1 VSDTLIKLLI
11 IEDSE
16 NDAALLLRELKR
28 GGYKTEWIR
37 VDNALDLQLNLSS
50 NDWDLVITDHNM
62 PGFDST
68 TAIEI
73 LRQSGLD
80 IPIIIVSG
88 SIGEDIAVESMKAG
102 AHDYILK
109 NNLHR
114 LIPAIQ
120 RELREVKSRNAR
132 REAENA
138 LRHMAYHD
146 ALTGLLNRNQF
157 EHQLGHLQKCSQC
170 EGSTHA
176 LLYLDLD
183 QFKIVNDTCGHA
195 AGDELLKKL
204 SRLLEKQFRDND
216 LIARLGGDEFGVL
229 LENCSLEKAKKI
241 ADNISKTIT
250 GFHFHWEKK
259 VFSVGVSIGLVII
272 DKHSDK
278 GDTLLSCAD
287 MACYAAKD
295 KGRNCIQIYQEA
307 DHEFRKRRGE
317 MDWAGKI
324 DQALEHNHFLLYRQS
339 IIPLQNKLNGTEHY
353 ELLIR
358 MQGKKGEIY
367 APDSFIPAAE
377 RYHRMRD
384 IDRWVIHSAFTYL
397 AKNNHSKLH
406 FISINLSG
414 QSLGDNSLFDFVS
427 QHLKD
432 SGTPPHTI
440 CFEITETA
448 AIDNFDIAIEFIQR
462 IKRLGCKFALDDF
475 GSGLSSFSYL
485 KSLPVDYLKID
496 GSFVQ
501 NITHDPMDKTIVE
514 AINAVAHK
522 AGMKTIAE
530 YVESEDI
537 QQCLR
542 EIGVDYAQGY
552 AIDKP
557 RSFME

>member
-1 VSDTLIKLLI
+1 MTENLIKLLI

-16 NDAALLLRELKR
+16 DDAILLLRELKR
-28 GGYKTEWIR
+28 GGYKTEWKR
-37 VDNALDLQLNLSS
+37 VDNAVDMQINLSS

-68 TAIEI
+68 TAIQI

-109 NNLHR
+109 NNLPR
-114 LIPAIQ
+114 LVPAIQ

-157 EHQLGHLQKCSQC
+157 EHQLEHLQKCSQC

-195 AGDELLKKL
+195 AGDDLLKKL

-229 LENCSLEKAKKI
+229 LENCSLKKAKNI
-241 ADNISKTIT
+241 AENISKTIT
-250 GFHFHWEKK
+250 DFHFHWDNKA
-259 VFSVGVSIGLVII
+259 FSIGVSIGLVII

-295 KGRNCIQIYQEA
+295 KGRNCIQVYQEA
-307 DHEFRKRRGE
+307 DHEFKKRRGE

-324 DQALEHNHFLLYRQS
+324 DQALEHNQFLLYRQS
-339 IIPLQNKLNGTEHY
+339 IVPLQTRLNGSEHY

-358 MQGKKGEIY
+358 MQGEQGEIY
-367 APDSFIPAAE
+367 SPDSFIPAAE

-384 IDRWVIHSAFTYL
+384 IDRWVIHSAFDYL
-397 AKNNHSKLH
+397 AKNSHSKLH

-414 QSLGDNSLFDFVS
+414 QSLGDNSLFDYVS
-427 QHLKD
+427 QHLKE
-432 SGTPPHTI
+432 SGAPPHTI

-462 IKRLGCKFALDDF
+462 IKLLGCKFALDDF

-501 NITHDPMDKTIVE
+501 NMTNDPMDKTIVE
-514 AINAVAHK
+514 AINSVAHK

-530 YVESEDI
+530 YVESKDI
-537 QQCLR
+537 QECLR

-557 RSFME
+557 QPFME